1 VLDQNRWTG
10 VGIANALL
18 DKIISDRPPEWKRFR
33 EKWLVSER
41 RVRLAE
47 WRRLGEKR
55 GQAEACST
63 RRSTRRLNFKLNG
76 HSIDLRGL
84 DIQMKLSFV
93 VSLLVAAS
101 FAVHAQQAMPRMTSV
116 DPPNGKKGDVITVT
130 GENLQKDL
138 VSKVYLTDGKND
150 LIVEVTE
157 QTDTAIKF
165 KIPVKA
171 AGRLALMILTTGKD
185 AKYIEQP
192 VKLTIDAD

>member
-1 VLDQNRWTG
+1 MLDQNRWTG
-10 VGIANALL
+10 VGIADALL
-18 DKIISDRPPEWKRFR
+18 KSIIAGRPPKWKRDLP
-33 EKWLVSER
+33 K
-41 RVRLAE
+41 
-47 WRRLGEKR
+47 
-55 GQAEACST
+55 AC
-63 RRSTRRLNFKLNG
+63 STRRLNFALNG
-76 HSIDLRGL
+76 HSIDFRGL
-84 DIQMKLSFV
+84 DIQMKLAFV

-101 FAVHAQQAMPRMTSV
+101 FAAYAQPAMPRMISV
-116 DPPNGKKGDVITVT
+116 DPANGKKGDVVTVT

-150 LIVEVTE
+150 IILEVTE

-192 VKLTIDAD
+192 VKVTIDPD

>member
-1 VLDQNRWTG
+1 
-10 VGIANALL
+10 
-18 DKIISDRPPEWKRFR
+18 
-33 EKWLVSER
+33 
-41 RVRLAE
+41 
-47 WRRLGEKR
+47 
-55 GQAEACST
+55 
-63 RRSTRRLNFKLNG
+63 
-76 HSIDLRGL
+76 
-84 DIQMKLSFV
+84 MKLSFV

-101 FAVHAQQAMPRMTSV
+101 FAAYAQQVMPRMVSV

-130 GENLQKDL
+130 GENLQKEL
-138 VSKVYLTDGKND
+138 VSKVYLTDGKTD

-157 QTDTAIKF
+157 QTDTSIKF